1 MEIGS
6 VFTSFGISS
15 SALTAQRKRLD
26 YIANNLANVNTTRT
40 AEGGP
45 FKRQDIVFTEKAGD
59 DVSSLRGVDFEE
71 ADLSDLKPKRVFDP
85 SHPDAK
91 EDGFVEFPDIN
102 VVNEMVNMIKATR
115 AYDANIQVFTSSKAM
130 MTKAFDIL
138 K

>member
-6 VFTSFGISS
+6 VFSSFGISS

-26 YIANNLANVNTTRT
+26 FIANNLANVNTTRT
-40 AEGGP
+40 ADGGP
-45 FKRQDIVFTEKAGD
+45 YKRQDIVFKEKAGD
-59 DVSSLRGVDFEE
+59 DVHSLGGVGFEE
-71 ADLSDLKPKRVFDP
+71 AVFKDIEPKRVFDP

-91 EDGFVEFPDIN
+91 EDGFVEYPEIN
-102 VVNEMVNMIKATR
+102 AVNEMVNMIQATR
-115 AYDANIQVFTSSKAM
+115 AYDANVQVFTSAKAM